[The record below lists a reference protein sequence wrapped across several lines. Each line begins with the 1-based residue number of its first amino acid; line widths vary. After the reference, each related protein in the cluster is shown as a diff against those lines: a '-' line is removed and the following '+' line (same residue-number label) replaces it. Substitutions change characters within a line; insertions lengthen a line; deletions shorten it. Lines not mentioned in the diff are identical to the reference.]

1 MPDCQIRTYAL
12 EQAKLCMRPGY
23 TVEELL
29 DAAEDIYGF
38 LTNRPDNTLH

>member
-1 MPDCQIRTYAL
+1 VNELELRSYAL

-29 DAAEDIYGF
+29 DAADDIYGF
-38 LTNRPDNTLH
+38 LTGRPDNTLH